1 MIITYYNILLNKLLV
16 NVHTV
21 TILIILLILLIQASR
36 HIPSLNKQSKHQT
49 APNLKLTAPSIKGT
63 KITTTNNQTQ
73 APVPQ
78 HVQPDN
84 QPLHHTSSGKAASN
98 ANRKLCDTPDSVAT
112 VWLDSTQ
119 TVNRTDVLAICAKPL
134 ENSCARFSRLEPFR

>member
-49 APNLKLTAPSIKGT
+49 APNLKLTAPSVNGT

-73 APVPQ
+73 APMPQ
-78 HVQPDN
+78 HVQPDD
-84 QPLHHTSSGKAASN
+84 QPLRHTSFRRN
-98 ANRKLCDTPDSVAT
+98 AFNATRKLHDTPDKAGY
-112 VWLDSTQ
+112 
-119 TVNRTDVLAICAKPL
+119 P
-134 ENSCARFSRLEPFR
+134 